1 MLRAVLASELARHL
15 DVPRAEVVEGLIART
30 AYRTLS
36 TDVAHRD
43 GDGHGAMVVHTRGVI
58 DARLQH
64 VVDVESVRPLIAA
77 LPRRERT
84 ILELRFFEGHSQT
97 KIARRIGVSQIQVS
111 RLLEKI
117 LTDLR
122 GALGDDGT

>member
-1 MLRAVLASELARHL
+1 MS
-15 DVPRAEVVEGLIART
+15 LIEMVT
-30 AYRTLS
+30 ATGPWS
-36 TDVAHRD
+36 CTP
-43 GDGHGAMVVHTRGVI
+43 GVI